1 MIPSDELKNTGTFPK
16 KQLEASMQSELHQ
29 RGIRTLCDFVDEDSI
44 GEVLGRAEVSFS
56 QLKVLSYLF

>member
-44 GEVLGRAEVSFS
+44 GEVLGRAEVSF
-56 QLKVLSYLF
+56 